1 MGHAEQL
8 KGEGAACNV
17 EYKPVEQA
25 MHDAEEDAC
34 NVVEYKPTAQ
44 SVQFV
49 EANEGLY
56 VPGLQFE
63 HVRDVVAPTAVDR
76 VPSTQA

>member
-8 KGEGAACNV
+8 KGEGAACKV
-17 EYKPVEQA
+17 EYRPVEQDIQ
-25 MHDAEEDAC
+25 DAEEEAC
-34 NVVEYKPTAQ
+34 NVVEYEPAAQ
-44 SVQFV
+44 LVQSV

-56 VPGLQFE
+56 VPGLHFE